1 MHANIS
7 GSIEK
12 ITQEILA
19 AAEIERKRAEN
30 ETQERIS
37 ELQLTAKRDLER
49 IRSQMTEAN
58 KSAIEAE
65 VKRVLGKERMDS
77 KMSMLKEKEHAIE
90 TVFREVVQRLRSF
103 TQTEKYGKTLTDL
116 ATTAGVALEGGDLQI
131 SLRKEDASKIN
142 KEEIVKRIKEQT
154 HNQSTTLAI
163 SLDLLQTEIGGLVVR
178 KEEIFV
184 DNTFEVIIDRR
195 RESLRQ
201 LCAEILFSS

>member
-154 HNQSTTLAI
+154 HNPSTTLAI